1 MLAPLRTSVDTIA
14 TQASTAS
21 NVNQHLVCSRVG
33 RGRKRFAFTAS
44 EAIRSL
50 QNSRISVKKSAFG
63 KASAAA

>member
-21 NVNQHLVCSRVG
+21 NGISIWCARALDAAERH
-33 RGRKRFAFTAS
+33 AFTAS

-50 QNSRISVKKSAFG
+50 QNTNFAPRIER
-63 KASAAA
+63 